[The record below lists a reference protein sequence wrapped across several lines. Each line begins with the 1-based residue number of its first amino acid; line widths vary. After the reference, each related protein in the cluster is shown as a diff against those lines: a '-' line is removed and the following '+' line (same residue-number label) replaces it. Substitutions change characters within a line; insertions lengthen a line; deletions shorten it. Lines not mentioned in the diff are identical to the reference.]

1 LFIDYNFQ
9 FYTMSREINLLFI
22 CLEQLR
28 KMLEETNEKAREA
41 SALAAEIGGEFE
53 QELSTDLGSLKVQ
66 IEKLLENL
74 DDVIEEGKTLR
85 DDEESMETSLRTGL
99 DDEENYKTDSEHM
112 QDELRQER
120 EEKKQK
126 E

>member
-1 LFIDYNFQ
+1 
-9 FYTMSREINLLFI
+9 MSREINLLFI